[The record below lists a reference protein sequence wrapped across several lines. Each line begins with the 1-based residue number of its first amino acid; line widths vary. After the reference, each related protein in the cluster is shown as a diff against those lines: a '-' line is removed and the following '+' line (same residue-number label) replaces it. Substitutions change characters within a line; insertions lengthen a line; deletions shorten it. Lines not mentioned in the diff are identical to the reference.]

1 MSLEA
6 ISISTSKYIKTVNAK
21 IDDHVFTVRKM
32 GAGLQLDLSR
42 EMNNLLNMRTT
53 IMNVE
58 GKQKVAKNDEE
69 REKLTEEMLSK
80 MGDFEKIIKRIEDIF
95 VSIFDDREDGSKSRN
110 LVHSLGIDNMQ
121 KIYAEIFDEAEEDE
135 TKDE

>member
-42 EMNNLLNMRTT
+42 EMNNLVNMRTA
-53 IMNVE
+53 ILNIE
-58 GKQKVAKNDEE
+58 GRQKVAKTDDDK
-69 REKLTEEMLSK
+69 EKLTEEMLAK
-80 MGDFEKIIKRIEDIF
+80 MGDFEKVVKRIEDIF
-95 VSIFDDREDGSKSRN
+95 VSIFDDRGDGSKSRN

-121 KIYAEIFDEAEEDE
+121 KIYSEIFDEAKEDD
-135 TKDE
+135 KDE